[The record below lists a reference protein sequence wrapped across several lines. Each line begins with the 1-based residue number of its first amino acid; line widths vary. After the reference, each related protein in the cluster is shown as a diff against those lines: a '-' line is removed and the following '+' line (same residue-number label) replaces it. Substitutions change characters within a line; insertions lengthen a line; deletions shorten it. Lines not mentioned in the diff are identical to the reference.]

1 MLLFQ
6 NEYVNKNKIKL
17 STKPS
22 PGLNAACT
30 KTESLEKNKAAR
42 EGKLGT
48 PLRKW
53 FIKKGIK

>member
-1 MLLFQ
+1 VLLFQ

-48 PLRKW
+48 PLRK
-53 FIKKGIK
+53 